1 MVIDIFHPIS
11 NIIYQL
17 LGGGLKVL
25 DVGCGSG
32 RLGENLR
39 LVKNCYVVGIEID
52 DQAVSLAKQRLDD
65 LIVADVEKLN
75 TLPYPEKYF
84 DVIVFVDVLEHLK
97 RPEKALAFLKE
108 YLKDNGYVIA
118 SIPNV
123 ANWTVR
129 LKFLLG
135 RWNYKERG
143 LLDKTHVRFF
153 TLETAKKLIEDRG
166 FKIVRLKCTSGWSWL
181 DWKMPVC
188 NLANL
193 WKSLLAC
200 NFIFKAVKKA

>member
-17 LGGGLKVL
+17 VGEGLKVL

-32 RLGENLR
+32 RLGEKLR
-39 LVKNCYVVGIEID
+39 LVKNCYVVGIEAN
-52 DQAVSLAKQRLDD
+52 DQAVSLAKERLNDV
-65 LIVADVEKLN
+65 IVADIGKLS

-84 DVIVFVDVLEHLK
+84 DVIIFADVLEHLNH
-97 RPEKALAFLKE
+97 PEKALTFLKE
-108 YLKDNGYVIA
+108 YLKDNGYIIA

-123 ANWTVR
+123 ANWNMR
-129 LKFLLG
+129 LKLLLG

-153 TLETAKKLIEDRG
+153 TLETAKKLIEDCG
-166 FKIVRLKCTSGWSWL
+166 FKMVSLTCTSGWSWL
-181 DWKMPVC
+181 DWKTPLR
-188 NLANL
+188 NPANL
-193 WKSLLAC
+193 WKGLLAC
-200 NFIFKAVKKA
+200 NFIFKAVKKV